1 MKYVVSTSNRGIVLN
16 LTGTWNGKDKNFIWT
31 IKGRCDSNYATNPDD
46 RKSVSGTQ
54 VFLKDSPI
62 MAKSS
67 TQKVITL
74 LVTEAELYAATSCAQ
89 DMLFVYR
96 LMQTMDMKID
106 LPMILECDN
115 KEAINLSCNWSVG
128 GRTCHVNVCLYM
140 LQDLNED
147 KIIQMKWIK
156 GEENSVDLG
165 TKNLD
170 HASHAKHTKT
180 LCGDHDEN
188 F

>member
-1 MKYVVSTSNRGIVLN
+1 
-16 LTGTWNGKDKNFIWT
+16 
-31 IKGRCDSNYATNPDD
+31 
-46 RKSVSGTQ
+46 
-54 VFLKDSPI
+54 

-74 LVTEAELYAATSCAQ
+74 SVTEAELYAATSCAQ

-96 LMQTMDMKID
+96 LMRTLDMKVQ

-115 KEAINLSCNWSVG
+115 KGTIDLSRNWSVG
-128 GRTCHVNVCLYM
+128 GRTRHVDVRLYM
-140 LQDLNED
+140 LRDLNED
-147 KIIQMKWIK
+147 KIIQMKWVK
-156 GEENSVDLG
+156 GEQNSADLG

-170 HASHAKHTKT
+170 HASHTKHTKT
-180 LCGDHDEN
+180 LCGDNDEN